1 MRIQK
6 QSLALLLILFIS
18 CVTAAAPTA
27 PDKMTAE
34 EVIAKHL
41 ASIGNEE
48 ALAAAR
54 TRIAVGNAK
63 AISHSKATRDISGVA
78 QFASAGDRVLFA
90 MIFNIL
96 DYPYD
101 KAGYDGQKMTVA
113 LLPTSGARTSLGDFL
128 VSHDAVFKQGLI
140 GGVLSSAWPLLSSSS
155 KKPKLSYA
163 GTEKIDGREAHKLKY
178 PPPKG
183 AGDFQITL
191 FFDAETFRHV
201 RTEYQYVISNQMGA
215 RPSEFGTTNTGSQ
228 TRSRT
233 KLVEEFSD
241 FKTEGSLTLPHTY
254 RIRFTADEYQRNVL
268 LEWVINFSQFIFN
281 QEIDASAFNV
291 TSSK

>member
-6 QSLALLLILFIS
+6 QLLALLLTFIIPA
-18 CVTAAAPTA
+18 VTAASA

-34 EVIAKHL
+34 DVIAKHV
-41 ASIGNEE
+41 ASIGNAE

-63 AISHSKATRDISGVA
+63 ALSHSKATRDISGVA
-78 QFASAGDRVLFA
+78 QLASDGDKVLLA
-90 MIFNIL
+90 MIFNLI
-96 DYPYD
+96 DYPYE

-113 LLPTSGARTSLGDFL
+113 LLPTSGSRTSLGDFL

-140 GGVLSSAWPLLSSSS
+140 GGVLSSAWPLLDSDA
-155 KKPKLSYA
+155 KKLKLSFA
-163 GTEKIDGREAHKLKY
+163 GTEKIDGREAYKLKY

-241 FKTEGSLTLPHTY
+241 FKTESSLTLPHTY

-268 LEWVINFSQFIFN
+268 LEWVINFSQFVFN
-281 QEIDASAFNV
+281 QQIDASAFNV
-291 TSSK
+291 SSGK

>member
-1 MRIQK
+1 MRTK
-6 QSLALLLILFIS
+6 KRFLALLLIFIIP
-18 CVTAAAPTA
+18 CINAAAPA
-27 PDKMTAE
+27 PDKVTAE

-41 ASIGNEE
+41 AAIGSAE
-48 ALAAAR
+48 ALAAVK

-63 AISHSKATRDISGVA
+63 AITHSKAMRDVTGVA
-78 QFASAGDRVLFA
+78 QFASDGDKILLA
-90 MIFNIL
+90 MIFNLL

-113 LLPTSGARTSLGDFL
+113 LLPTSGSRTSLGDFF
-128 VSHDAVFKQGLI
+128 VSHNAVFKEGLI
-140 GGVLSSAWPLLSSSS
+140 GGVLSSAWPLLDSAS
-155 KKPKLSYA
+155 KKPKLSFA
-163 GTEKIDGREAHKLKY
+163 GTDKIDGREVYKLKY

-183 AGDFQITL
+183 SGDFQINL

-233 KLVEEFSD
+233 KLVEDFSD
-241 FKTEGSLTLPHTY
+241 FKTENNLTLPHTY
-254 RIRFTADEYQRNVL
+254 TIRFTQDAYQRTVV

-281 QEIDASAFNV
+281 QEIDTGAFNV
-291 TSSK
+291 SASK